1 MLLNAIKIQRIF
13 DKKRVLTK
21 TLSINYDIF
30 QFKEV
35 SNFRLFGVIPDTQIN
50 RSSISSATATL
61 ESSAVRNILLNPTTP
76 LAAPTT
82 PTN

>member
-21 TLSINYDIF
+21 NLSINYDIF

-35 SNFRLFGVIPDTQIN
+35 SNFRI
-50 RSSISSATATL
+50 
-61 ESSAVRNILLNPTTP
+61 
-76 LAAPTT
+76 
-82 PTN
+82 